1 MRPAIALTTGI
12 VGPAILVSALLYS
25 CTTAK
30 VDTSTPESRRAINAH
45 GSELIDQ
52 GREIFRF
59 DTFGSETFW
68 TKTRLHDAI
77 AGEKNGGV
85 GPGVSPNM
93 ALKLGL
99 KVDMQKT
106 PKALL
111 PLLQAGKVDLND

>member
-1 MRPAIALTTGI
+1 MRRSFLLLAVPGVAL
-12 VGPAILVSALLYS
+12 ALYS

-30 VDTSTPESRRAINAH
+30 VDTSTPETRRAINAY
-45 GSELIDQ
+45 GSEMIDQ
-52 GREIFRF
+52 SRDIFRM
-59 DTFGSETFW
+59 DTFGSEAFW
-68 TKTRLHDAI
+68 AQTRLHDAI

-85 GPGVSPNM
+85 GPGVSPND

-111 PLLQAGKVDLND
+111 PLLQAGKVDL

>member
-1 MRPAIALTTGI
+1 
-12 VGPAILVSALLYS
+12 
-25 CTTAK
+25 TAK
-30 VDTSTPESRRAINAH
+30 VDTSTQETKRAINSQA
-45 GSELIDQ
+45 EQMEND

-59 DTFGSETFW
+59 DTFGSGTFW
-68 TKTRLHDAI
+68 VNTRLHEAI

-85 GPGVSPNM
+85 GPGLTPNQ

-111 PLLQAGKVDLND
+111 PLLQAGKIDLNDPSNTLALLKA